1 MKALITGAMGFAG
14 SYLTAYLVAQAGV
27 EVYGTCIE
35 EPDSLPPGRVQNF
48 TGLRQVDLR
57 EPDAVHNLV
66 QDVDPGMIFHLAAQT
81 YVPAS
86 FKDPW
91 DTLENNIR
99 GTLNIL
105 EAMRHYAPQSRLLM
119 ISSAE
124 VYGAIQPDDLPV
136 TERQP
141 YNPANPY
148 SVSKVAQELLGLQYH
163 QAYKLAVV
171 VVRAFNHI
179 GPHQSPRFAIPDFA
193 RQIARM
199 ERSLQEPVL
208 HVGNLA
214 AERDFTDVRDI
225 VRAYHLLMMKGEP
238 GQTYNICR
246 GQAFTLQTLVEQLI
260 GLSDLDIRI
269 QVEQERLRPIDV
281 PRVVGDASRLYD
293 HTGWQPQIPIETTLR
308 DVLASS
314 RARVAAEE

>member
-14 SYLTAYLVAQAGV
+14 SYLTDYLVGQTDIA
-27 EVYGTCIE
+27 VYGTCIE
-35 EPDSLPPGRVQNF
+35 EPESLPPERGAKFAGV
-48 TGLRQVDLR
+48 RQVDLR
-57 EPDAVHNLV
+57 EPDAVYDLV
-66 QDVDPGMIFHLAAQT
+66 CDVKPDMIFHLAAQT

-105 EAMRHYAPQSRLLM
+105 EAMRHHAPQSRLLM

-124 VYGAIQPDDLPV
+124 VYGAIQPADLPV

-141 YNPANPY
+141 YNPASPY

-171 VVRAFNHI
+171 AVRPFNHI

-193 RQIARM
+193 RQIAQM
-199 ERSLQEPVL
+199 ERGLQEPVL

-225 VRAYHLLMMKGEP
+225 VRAYHLLMVKGEP
-238 GQTYNICR
+238 GQVYNICR
-246 GQAFTLQTLVEQLI
+246 GQAFALRVLVEQLI
-260 GLSDLDIRI
+260 GLADLDIRI

-281 PRVVGDASRLYD
+281 PRVVGDASRLRD
-293 HTGWQPQIPIETTLR
+293 HTGWQPQISIETTLQ
-308 DVLASS
+308 DVLDSS
-314 RARVAAEE
+314 RARVAAGE